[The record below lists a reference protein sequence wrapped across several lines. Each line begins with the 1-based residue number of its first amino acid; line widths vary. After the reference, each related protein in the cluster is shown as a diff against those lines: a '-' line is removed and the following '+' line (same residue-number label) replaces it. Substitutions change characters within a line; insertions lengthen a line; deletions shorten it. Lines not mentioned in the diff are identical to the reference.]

1 MRLNSTSMGKLFD
14 LMLMSVKLQILR
26 TKFPEE
32 LFQITMN
39 HLNAL
44 VDILKTFD
52 SKGNEDVI
60 AIVNENIGYMNKV
73 RKQNKSSFLFL
84 KKLLR
89 RI

>member
-14 LMLMSVKLQILR
+14 LMLMSVKLQIIR

-44 VDILKTFD
+44 VEILKTFD

-60 AIVNENIGYMNKV
+60 GIVNENISYMNKV
-73 RKQNKSSFLFL
+73 RKYFKCHN
-84 KKLLR
+84 
-89 RI
+89 